1 MKLKDPR
8 IKMIGSSSPS
18 TTVSLADN
26 ISRTTSRRKTR
37 DSCDGCAKSKVRCGK
52 QHPRCDRCVARK
64 QACNYGLI
72 RPKGRPRLSHRSPSL
87 PAVKS
92 QPCSPDPCIGLDL
105 LSTSYDPE
113 STADSHIYCSPE
125 TKITS
130 TTSHLSCDIQNLGD
144 WKFLDHELNLPFDIT
159 TPQST
164 FTSETV
170 QSDNQMDSVLSPTL
184 SLLHSSRA
192 SSPCSSDTTWHV
204 STCLPMIVETLGRL
218 DYPLEYYIR
227 QVDVSQLLSLDTVL
241 RLNED
246 AMSNFSA
253 VLECH
258 CRVASLFAPSIAEA
272 ITKILTWYAGI
283 ISDCKVFSSHSSCTF
298 VEFPPIK
305 IGEFELG
312 KSDSKRM
319 VIQVV
324 MTGLNKVQALVQIFA
339 CRYCRHDDLANDN
352 SMSICLALE
361 ARLRG
366 ELNDIRNYAVLAM
379 AG

>member
-1 MKLKDPR
+1 
-8 IKMIGSSSPS
+8 
-18 TTVSLADN
+18 
-26 ISRTTSRRKTR
+26 
-37 DSCDGCAKSKVRCGK
+37 
-52 QHPRCDRCVARK
+52 
-64 QACNYGLI
+64 
-72 RPKGRPRLSHRSPSL
+72 
-87 PAVKS
+87 
-92 QPCSPDPCIGLDL
+92 
-105 LSTSYDPE
+105 
-113 STADSHIYCSPE
+113 
-125 TKITS
+125 
-130 TTSHLSCDIQNLGD
+130 
-144 WKFLDHELNLPFDIT
+144 
-159 TPQST
+159 
-164 FTSETV
+164 
-170 QSDNQMDSVLSPTL
+170 
-184 SLLHSSRA
+184 
-192 SSPCSSDTTWHV
+192 
-204 STCLPMIVETLGRL
+204 MIVETLGRL

-246 AMSNFSA
+246 AVSNFSA

-305 IGEFELG
+305 IGEFELS

-352 SMSICLALE
+352 SMSVCLALE
-361 ARLRG
+361 AQLRG